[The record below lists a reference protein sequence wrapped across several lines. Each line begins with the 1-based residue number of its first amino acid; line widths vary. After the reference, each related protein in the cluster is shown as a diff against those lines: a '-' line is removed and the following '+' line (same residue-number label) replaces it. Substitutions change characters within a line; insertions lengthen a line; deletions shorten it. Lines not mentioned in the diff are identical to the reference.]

1 MTGSSPVMRQ
11 NASHGRLYGAM
22 PPRFC
27 CCALAHQTWSAAC
40 QRCAA
45 WRHSLA
51 GGPCL
56 QSRQAESTSVN
67 TASSVVLA
75 QGQPP
80 IRHCAFAI
88 FLCIWLLWV
97 HIFLDYS
104 LNHSFI
110 HSFKDAVA
118 HVLKSIQPIAQNM
131 CSEITCTAAAGFCV
145 IGCCSLRFASPGK
158 SDWASR
164 LLGVVRLLCTL
175 MCWLYL
181 GSGSCVSFIC
191 FLTR

>member
-1 MTGSSPVMRQ
+1 MTGSSPVMPQ
-11 NASHGRLYGAM
+11 SASHGRLYGAM

-56 QSRQAESTSVN
+56 QSRQAASTSVN

-80 IRHCAFAI
+80 IHHCAFAI
-88 FLCIWLLWV
+88 FSCIQLLSV
-97 HIFLDYS
+97 HPFLD
-104 LNHSFI
+104 HSFTHSLI
-110 HSFKDAVA
+110 HSFNHVYSRVFRQSPRTCAV
-118 HVLKSIQPIAQNM
+118 KSHAQLQNRLL
-131 CSEITCTAAAGFCV
+131 CTA
-145 IGCCSLRFASPGK
+145 CCSPRFALLGK
-158 SDWASR
+158 SDRASR
-164 LLGVVRLLCTL
+164 LLGVVLLLCTL

-181 GSGSCVSFIC
+181 GSGGCVTVIC
-191 FLTR
+191 FAIR